1 MIDYI
6 YLGLTVVFFSSAS
19 IFGGLHSKANKDLK
33 NTTNLYN
40 LSRIVAVFLG
50 WAILFAI
57 NPSFDV
63 KVLPYAILF
72 GLGFAICA
80 MGHYNAINTGSI
92 VLSSLILQL
101 SLILTTVWGFFF
113 WGAKFTLLSGLGL
126 TLAVIAIYLCLN
138 NGKEK
143 EQKKKFSFKWLIFA
157 LMSMFGNAVCT
168 ISQRTQQIKFNGEH
182 GNMLMLFGIAIA
194 VIFYVVDFLR
204 IDKVDAPKMF
214 KSYTIVYPLLDGIFN
229 VLVNLFMIIL
239 ATSTLSTNIIYP
251 VIAVVGISLVSL
263 FSFVVF
269 KEKLKW
275 WQWVGIAVGVVAVV
289 MLSI

>member
-1 MIDYI
+1 MIHYLL
-6 YLGLTVVFFSSAS
+6 LGLTVVFFSSS
-19 IFGGLHSKANKDLK
+19 GVFGGLHSRANKDLA
-33 NTTNLYN
+33 NTTGIYN
-40 LSRIVAVFLG
+40 LSRIIVVFLG
-50 WAILFAI
+50 WALLFAI

-72 GLGFAICA
+72 GMGFALA
-80 MGHYNAINTGSI
+80 AYGYYNAIKTGSV
-92 VLSSLILQL
+92 VLSSLMLQL
-101 SLILTTVWGFFF
+101 SLIITTIWGFFF
-113 WGAKFTLLSGLGL
+113 WGAKFTILSAIGLV
-126 TLAVIAIYLCLN
+126 LAVAAIYLCLN
-138 NGKEK
+138 DGKK
-143 EQKKKFSFKWLIFA
+143 EEEKKKFSFKWLIFA
-157 LMSMFGNAVCT
+157 LMAMMGNSICT

-204 IDKVDAPKMF
+204 SNRVDAPKMF
-214 KSYTIVYPLLDGIFN
+214 KSYTIVYPVLDGIFN

-239 ATSTLSTNIIYP
+239 ATSPISTNIIYP

-263 FSFVVF
+263 CSFVVF

-289 MLSI
+289 LLSI